1 MHDIRQIRDNPAAFD
16 AALARRGLP
25 AQAASLIALDEERR
39 AAVTEV
45 QVAQSRRNE
54 ASKLIGAA
62 MAKGDRDGA
71 EAIKAEVAA
80 LKDAMPALEAR
91 ADELAAKLKGKLEII
106 PNLPGADVPDGA
118 SEEDNRVESE
128 WGEKRTFDFTP
139 KEHADIAPA
148 LGMDFETG
156 ARLSGA
162 RFTFLRGCMARLHRA
177 LGQFM
182 LDVQTEEHGYAEC
195 NPPVLVK
202 DDAMYG
208 TDKLPKFA
216 RDSFAVLNEYRRN
229 QIALNAL
236 RFAKKQALEIADSV
250 EDIDAAFEEI
260 EGLLSEHGLFDEK
273 IAIIQ
278 SLIDYYQSTS
288 ETIDTLEGVRERLL
302 EKRKELIASGQ
313 ANSLYLIPTSEVSL
327 TASVMGEL
335 LDEAALPM
343 RLTALTLCFRSEA
356 GAAGRDTRGF
366 IRQHQ
371 FEKCELVSIVKP
383 EDSEEEHQRMVRA
396 AETIL
401 ERLALPYRK
410 LLLCTGDM
418 GFGARKTYDL
428 EVWLPGQGAF
438 REISSCSNTGDF
450 QARRMNTRYRV
461 AGEQKKTEFV
471 HTLNGSGLAVGRT
484 LVAVI
489 ENYQNADGSVTVPD
503 ALFPYMGG
511 ITRLEP
517 DA

>member
-1 MHDIRQIRDNPAAFD
+1 MHDIRFIRENPADFD
-16 AALARRGLP
+16 AALARRGLDP
-25 AQAASLIALDEERR
+25 LAKALIALDEERR
-39 AAVTEV
+39 AVTTQV

-62 MAKGDRDGA
+62 MAKGDRDTA

-80 LKDAMPALEAR
+80 LKDEMPALEAR
-91 ADELAAKLKGKLEII
+91 ADELAAKLKAALEII
-106 PNLPGADVPDGA
+106 PNLPADDVPHGA
-118 SEEDNRVESE
+118 GEEENVEVSR
-128 WGEKRTFDFTP
+128 WGTAREFDFTP
-139 KEHADIAPA
+139 KEHADLAPA

-162 RFTFLRGCMARLHRA
+162 RFTFLRGDMARLHRA

-182 LDVQTEEHGYAEC
+182 LDVQTREHGYEEC

-202 DDAMYG
+202 DEAMYG

-216 RDSFAVLNEYRRN
+216 EDSFRTTDDRW
-229 QIALNAL
+229 
-236 RFAKKQALEIADSV
+236 
-250 EDIDAAFEEI
+250 
-260 EGLLSEHGLFDEK
+260 
-273 IAIIQ
+273 
-278 SLIDYYQSTS
+278 
-288 ETIDTLEGVRERLL
+288 
-302 EKRKELIASGQ
+302 
-313 ANSLYLIPTSEVSL
+313 LIPTSEVSL

-335 LDEAALPM
+335 LDESALPM

-371 FEKCELVSIVKP
+371 FEKCELVSIVRP
-383 EDSEEEHQRMVRA
+383 EDSEAEHQRMVRA

-401 ERLALPYRK
+401 ERLNLPYRN

-461 AGEQKKTEFV
+461 AGEQKTTQFV

-484 LVAVI
+484 LVAVL
-489 ENYQNADGSVTVPD
+489 ENYQNADGTVTVPD
-503 ALFPYMGG
+503 ALLPYMGG
-511 ITRLEP
+511 VTKLEP
-517 DA
+517 AK

>member
-1 MHDIRQIRDNPAAFD
+1 MHDIRLIRENPENFD
-16 AALARRGLP
+16 AGLARRGLDP
-25 AQAASLIALDEERR
+25 LAKALIALDEERR
-39 AAVTEV
+39 AVTTQV

-62 MAKGDRDGA
+62 MAKGDKDAA
-71 EAIKAEVAA
+71 EALKAEVAA
-80 LKDAMPALEAR
+80 LKDEMPALEAR
-91 ADELAAKLKGKLEII
+91 ADELAGKLKAALEII

-118 SEEDNRVESE
+118 GEDDNVEVSR
-128 WGEKRTFDFTP
+128 WGTPRTFDFTP

-156 ARLSGA
+156 TRLSGA
-162 RFTFLRGCMARLHRA
+162 RFTFLRGNMARLHRA

-182 LDVQTEEHGYAEC
+182 LDVQTGEHGYAEC
-195 NPPVLVK
+195 NPPVLVG

-216 RDSFAVLNEYRRN
+216 EDSFCTTNGRW
-229 QIALNAL
+229 
-236 RFAKKQALEIADSV
+236 
-250 EDIDAAFEEI
+250 
-260 EGLLSEHGLFDEK
+260 
-273 IAIIQ
+273 
-278 SLIDYYQSTS
+278 
-288 ETIDTLEGVRERLL
+288 
-302 EKRKELIASGQ
+302 
-313 ANSLYLIPTSEVSL
+313 LIPTSEVSL

-335 LDEAALPM
+335 LDESALPM

-371 FEKCELVSIVKP
+371 FEKCELVSIVRP
-383 EDSEEEHQRMVRA
+383 EDSEAEHQRMTRA

-401 ERLALPYRK
+401 EKLNLPYRK

-461 AGEQKKTEFV
+461 AGEKKTEFV

-503 ALFPYMGG
+503 ALLPYMGG

-517 DA
+517 VS